1 MSKQTFTPST
11 CPGAF
16 CNYADEKSILGGM
29 NPKKLVRKVLP
40 KKGIKAAEES
50 YRKGRVYALQA
61 RHGFPAKGLHVIAV
75 TGTNGK
81 TTTANYIN
89 AMLKS
94 AGKRT
99 ALFSTAV
106 IELDGESRLN
116 RTHRTVPL
124 TAELISFFK
133 QTKAAKV
140 DYVIVEVTSQALD
153 QHKMLG
159 MPVDIAVMTNLTQD
173 HLDYHKTMEN
183 YAASK
188 ARLFSAYLSPK
199 QVVLNRDDSWYQYFR
214 DRSVGDVTTY
224 GESASSDAQ
233 IDTIRLQAT
242 ESSWTLSGSKL
253 LTTLP
258 GKFNVFNSS
267 AAACVGKLIG
277 LTEQQIAQGIAAL
290 TAVPG
295 RMEVIDAGQSFGVL
309 VDYAHTPDALDN
321 VLTAAKEIA
330 KSKSRVIVVFGA
342 TGDRD
347 KAKRPIMGSVVSAR
361 ADLIYLT
368 DDETYTE
375 DPDTIRAE
383 VRVGIEQAK
392 GNYKEV
398 PDRKQAIQAAFTAA
412 KAGDV
417 VVLAGMGHQD
427 SRNMGGKSIA
437 WDEREI
443 ARELLA
449 KR

>member
-1 MSKQTFTPST
+1 
-11 CPGAF
+11 
-16 CNYADEKSILGGM
+16 M

-40 KKGIKAAEES
+40 KQGIKAAEES
-50 YRKGRVYALQA
+50 YRRGRVYALQA

-94 AGKRT
+94 AGKST

-116 RTHRTVPL
+116 LTHRTVPL
-124 TAELISFFK
+124 TSELISFFK
-133 QTKAAKV
+133 QAKAAKV
-140 DYVIVEVTSQALD
+140 DYVVMEVTSQALD

-159 MPVDIAVMTNLTQD
+159 MPVEIAVMTNLTQD

-183 YAASK
+183 YAAAK
-188 ARLFSAYLSPK
+188 ARLFTNYLSPK
-199 QVVLNRDDSWYQYFR
+199 HVVLNSDDEWFEYFAK
-214 DRSVGDVTTY
+214 RSVGDITTY
-224 GESASSDAQ
+224 GQKDDSDAL
-233 IDTIRLQAT
+233 ISTIRLQAT
-242 ESSWTLSGSKL
+242 GSNWSL
-253 LTTLP
+253 ADMHLQTQLP
-258 GKFNVFNSS
+258 GTFNIYNAS
-267 AAACVGKLIG
+267 AAACVGELIG
-277 LTEQQIAQGIAAL
+277 LSSDQIEQGIAAL
-290 TAVPG
+290 HAVPG
-295 RMEVIDAGQSFGVL
+295 RMEVIDTDQNFGVL

-321 VLTAAKEIA
+321 VLTAAKEITSG
-330 KSKSRVIVVFGA
+330 KGRVLVVFGA

-347 KAKRPIMGSVVSAR
+347 KAKRPIMGGVVAAH

-383 VRVGIEQAK
+383 VRAGIERAK
-392 GNYKEV
+392 GNYIEV
-398 PDRKQAIQAAFTAA
+398 ADRRQAIAAAFAVA

-427 SRNMGGKSIA
+427 TRNMGGKSIA
-437 WDEREI
+437 WDERDI

>member
-1 MSKQTFTPST
+1 
-11 CPGAF
+11 
-16 CNYADEKSILGGM
+16 M

-40 KKGIKAAEES
+40 KQGIKAAEES

-61 RHGFPAKGLHVIAV
+61 RHGFPSKGLHVIAV

-89 AMLKS
+89 TMLTS

-124 TAELISFFK
+124 TSELVSFFK
-133 QTKAAKV
+133 QAKAAKV
-140 DYVIVEVTSQALD
+140 DYVIMEVTSQALH

-183 YAASK
+183 YAAAK
-188 ARLFSAYLSPK
+188 ARLFTGYLNPG
-199 QVVLNRDDSWYQYFR
+199 QVILNRDDSWYQYFR

-224 GESASSDAQ
+224 GESADSDAQ
-233 IDTIRLQAT
+233 ISTIRLQAT
-242 ESSWTLSGSKL
+242 KSTWTLAGNKL

-258 GKFNVFNSS
+258 GKFNVFNAS
-267 AAACVGKLIG
+267 AAACVGNLVG
-277 LTEQQIAQGIAAL
+277 LTEQQIEQGIAAL
-290 TAVPG
+290 HAVPG
-295 RMEVIDAGQSFGVL
+295 RMEVIEAGQDFGVL
-309 VDYAHTPDALDN
+309 VDYAHTPDALHN
-321 VLTAAKEIA
+321 VLTAAKEIG
-330 KSKSRVIVVFGA
+330 KGRVLVVFGA

-347 KAKRPIMGSVVSAR
+347 KAKRPLMGSIVAAR

-383 VRVGIEQAK
+383 VRAGIEQAK
-392 GNYKEV
+392 GHYIEV
-398 PDRKQAIQAAFTAA
+398 ADRRQAIATAFAEA

-427 SRNMGGKSIA
+427 TRNMGGQSIA
-437 WDEREI
+437 WDERDI

>member
-1 MSKQTFTPST
+1 
-11 CPGAF
+11 
-16 CNYADEKSILGGM
+16 M

-40 KKGIKAAEES
+40 KQGIKAAEES

-124 TAELISFFK
+124 TAELLSFFK
-133 QTKAAKV
+133 QAKAAKV
-140 DYVIVEVTSQALD
+140 DYVVMEVTSQALH

-183 YAASK
+183 YAAAKS
-188 ARLFSAYLSPK
+188 RLFTNYLRPK
-199 QVVLNRDDSWYQYFR
+199 HVVLNNDDEWFEYFAKR
-214 DRSVGDVTTY
+214 AVGEITTY
-224 GESASSDAQ
+224 GQMGDSDAL
-233 IDTIRLQAT
+233 ISTIRLQPT
-242 ESSWTLSGSKL
+242 GSSWSLADMQLHTQ
-253 LTTLP
+253 LP
-258 GKFNVFNSS
+258 GTFNIYNAS
-267 AAACVGKLIG
+267 AAACVGELIG
-277 LTEQQIAQGIAAL
+277 LSTEQIEQGIAAL
-290 TAVPG
+290 RAVPG

-321 VLTAAKEIA
+321 VLAAAKEIA
-330 KSKSRVIVVFGA
+330 TGNGRVLLVFGA

-347 KAKRPIMGSVVSAR
+347 KAKRPIMGGVVSAR

-375 DPDTIRAE
+375 DPDTIRAA
-383 VRVGIEQAK
+383 VRAGIEQAR
-392 GNYKEV
+392 GNYIEI
-398 PDRKQAIQAAFTAA
+398 PDRRQAIAAAFAAA

-427 SRNMGGKSIA
+427 TRNMGGTSIA
-437 WDEREI
+437 WDERDV

-449 KR
+449 IR

>member
-1 MSKQTFTPST
+1 
-11 CPGAF
+11 
-16 CNYADEKSILGGM
+16 M

-40 KKGIKAAEES
+40 KQGIKAAEES
-50 YRKGRVYALQA
+50 YRRGRVYALQA

-116 RTHRTVPL
+116 LTHRTVPL
-124 TAELISFFK
+124 TSELISFFK
-133 QTKAAKV
+133 QAKAARV
-140 DYVIVEVTSQALD
+140 DYVVMEVTSQALD

-159 MPVDIAVMTNLTQD
+159 MPVEIAVMTNLTQD

-183 YAASK
+183 YAAAK
-188 ARLFSAYLSPK
+188 ARLFTNYLSPEH
-199 QVVLNRDDSWYQYFR
+199 VVLNSDDEWFEYFAK
-214 DRSVGDVTTY
+214 RSVGDITTY
-224 GESASSDAQ
+224 GQKDDSDVL
-233 IDTIRLQAT
+233 ISTIRLQAT
-242 ESSWTLSGSKL
+242 GSNWSL
-253 LTTLP
+253 ADMHLQTQLP
-258 GKFNVFNSS
+258 GTFNIYNAS
-267 AAACVGKLIG
+267 AAACVGELIG
-277 LTEQQIAQGIAAL
+277 LSSDQIEQGIAAL
-290 TAVPG
+290 HAVPG
-295 RMEVIDAGQSFGVL
+295 RMEVIDTGQNFGVL

-321 VLTAAKEIA
+321 VLTAAKEITSG
-330 KSKSRVIVVFGA
+330 KGRVLVVFGA

-347 KAKRPIMGSVVSAR
+347 KAKRPIMGGVVAAH

-383 VRVGIEQAK
+383 VRAGIERAK
-392 GNYKEV
+392 GNYIEV
-398 PDRKQAIQAAFTAA
+398 ADRRQAIAAAFTAA
-412 KAGDV
+412 RVGDV

-427 SRNMGGKSIA
+427 TRNMGGKSIA
-437 WDEREI
+437 WDERDI

>member
-1 MSKQTFTPST
+1 
-11 CPGAF
+11 
-16 CNYADEKSILGGM
+16 M

-40 KKGIKAAEES
+40 KQGIKAAEES
-50 YRKGRVYALQA
+50 YRKARVYALQA
-61 RHGFPAKGLHVIAV
+61 RSGFPAKGLHVIAV

-133 QTKAAKV
+133 RAKAAKV
-140 DYVIVEVTSQALD
+140 DYVIMEVTSQALH

-183 YAASK
+183 YAAAK

-199 QVVLNRDDSWYQYFR
+199 QVILNRDDSWYQYFR
-214 DRSVGDVTTY
+214 DKSVGDVTTY
-224 GESASSDAQ
+224 GESAASDAR
-233 IDTIRLQAT
+233 ISTIRLQAAHT
-242 ESSWTLSGSKL
+242 TWTLAGGKL

-258 GKFNVFNSS
+258 GKFNVFNAS
-267 AAACVGKLIG
+267 AAACAGKLVG
-277 LTEQQIAQGIAAL
+277 LTEQQIQQGIAAL
-290 TAVPG
+290 VAVPG
-295 RMEVIDAGQSFGVL
+295 RMEVIDAGQDFGVL

-321 VLTAAKEIA
+321 VLTSANEIA
-330 KSKSRVIVVFGA
+330 KGRVIVVFGA

-383 VRVGIEQAK
+383 VRAGIEQSK
-392 GNYKEV
+392 GNYVEV
-398 PDRKQAIQAAFTAA
+398 ADRRQAIQAAFAAA
-412 KAGDV
+412 KAGDI
-417 VVLAGMGHQD
+417 VVLAGIGHQD
-427 SRNMGGKSIA
+427 SRNMAGKSIA
-437 WDEREI
+437 WDERDI

>member
-1 MSKQTFTPST
+1 
-11 CPGAF
+11 
-16 CNYADEKSILGGM
+16 M

-40 KKGIKAAEES
+40 KQGIKAAEET
-50 YRKGRVYALQA
+50 YRKSRIYALQA
-61 RHGFPAKGLHVIAV
+61 RAGFPAKGLRVIAV

-106 IELDGESRLN
+106 IELDGESQLN

-133 QTKAAKV
+133 QAKTAKV
-140 DYVIVEVTSQALD
+140 DYVVMEVTSQALQ

-173 HLDYHKTMEN
+173 HLDYHKTMDA
-183 YAASK
+183 YAAAK
-188 ARLFSAYLSPK
+188 ARLFNEYMSPK
-199 QVVLNRDDSWYQYFR
+199 QVVLNRDDSWYRYFR
-214 DRSVGDVTTY
+214 GQSVGQVTTY
-224 GESASSDAQ
+224 GESPDSDAR
-233 IDTIRLQAT
+233 ISTIRLYAT
-242 ESSWTLSGSKL
+242 RSAWSLAGHQL

-258 GKFNVFNSS
+258 GKFNVFNAS
-267 AAACVGKLIG
+267 AAACVGQLVG
-277 LTEQQIAQGIAAL
+277 LTEQQIEQGIAAL

-295 RMEVIDAGQSFGVL
+295 RMEVIDEGQNFGVL
-309 VDYAHTPDALDN
+309 VDYAHTPDALEN
-321 VLTAAKEIA
+321 VLTAARGIA
-330 KSKSRVIVVFGA
+330 KGKVRVVFGA

-347 KAKRPIMGSVVSAR
+347 ASKRPIMGEITTR
-361 ADLIYLT
+361 LADMVYLT

-375 DPDTIRAE
+375 DGDAIRRD
-383 VRVGIEQAK
+383 VQTGIKTKNFVEIADRRGAITQAFH
-392 GNYKEV
+392 
-398 PDRKQAIQAAFTAA
+398 DA

-417 VVLAGMGHQD
+417 VVLAGIGHQD
-427 SRNMGGKSIA
+427 SRNMAGKSVA

-443 ARELLA
+443 ARELLGSMR
-449 KR
+449 K